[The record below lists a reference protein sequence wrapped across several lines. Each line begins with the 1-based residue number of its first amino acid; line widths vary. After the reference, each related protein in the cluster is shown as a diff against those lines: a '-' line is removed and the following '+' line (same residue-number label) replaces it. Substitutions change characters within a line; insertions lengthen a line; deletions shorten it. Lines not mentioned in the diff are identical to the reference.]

1 MGEEGGVRVE
11 VAVSV
16 RVRARG
22 TCPKGLSAILTMAI
36 LTMAIL
42 TMAILTMAVLTMAI
56 PLRVSAV
63 PGCTP
68 SAPW

>member
-1 MGEEGGVRVE
+1 VGFGLRLRSAFGFEHE
-11 VAVSV
+11 A
-16 RVRARG
+16 RA
-22 TCPKGLSAILTMAI
+22 PKGLSAILTMAI

>member
-1 MGEEGGVRVE
+1 LRLRSGFGFEHE
-11 VAVSV
+11 A
-16 RVRARG
+16 RA
-22 TCPKGLSAILTMAI
+22 PKGLSAI

>member
-1 MGEEGGVRVE
+1 MRLRSAFGFEHE
-11 VAVSV
+11 A
-16 RVRARG
+16 RA
-22 TCPKGLSAILTMAI
+22 PKGLSAI